1 MKNKEFFTVKHDST
15 DISLKVKDYVSNE
28 APLPLEAGQY
38 LYVGYYKPF
47 KNFYIEFSELNTAA
61 VAISFEYLTSNG
73 WVELPDVIN
82 ETEDFKK
89 SGFIYF
95 TRPKD
100 WVEGEQD
107 TDTNFY
113 VRIKTD
119 INLDAATKV
128 KGLNVLLS
136 NDNDL
141 IGVRSNIV
149 SKHNN
154 GKSWIEKHEMSRQHI
169 IQQLRNLGYRKAK
182 ASKDSPIYHEG
193 KSDSVIY
200 SNLTQFDL
208 LEPFELRQ
216 AAKFYALA
224 YIYLDE
230 LSDEVE
236 DKWHRAGIRHEQRAD
251 EALNVFMLKLDINDD
266 GVENPDESSGDTGV
280 NLSWV

>member
-1 MKNKEFFTVKHDST
+1 MKSKEFFTVKYEGT
-15 DISLKVKDYVSNE
+15 DLSLKVKDFVSNE
-28 APLPLEAGQY
+28 AALPLEVGQF

-47 KNFYIEFSELNTAA
+47 KNLYIDFSELNVE
-61 VAISFEYLTSNG
+61 VATISFEYLTATG
-73 WVELPDVIN
+73 WVELTDVID
-82 ETEDFKK
+82 ETEDFLK

-100 WVEGEQD
+100 WVESDQDGE
-107 TDTNFY
+107 TNFY
-113 VRIKTD
+113 LRVKTD
-119 INLDAATKV
+119 ANLTATTKV

-154 GKSWIEKHEMSRQHI
+154 GKPWIEKHEMARQHI
-169 IQQLRNLGYRKAK
+169 IQQLRNLGYKKATN
-182 ASKDSPIYHEG
+182 SKESPIYSTG
-193 KSDSVIY
+193 ASDTIIY
-200 SNLTQFDL
+200 TDLTAFDL

-216 AAKFYALA
+216 ASKFFALA

-230 LSDEVE
+230 LSDELE
-236 DKWHRAGIRHEQRAD
+236 DKWHRAGLRHEKRAD
-251 EALNVFMLKLDINDD
+251 EALNVFMLKIDRDDD
-266 GVENPDESSGDTGV
+266 GVEDPEESSGDTGV